1 MFKPLESHAEV
12 TRLKAEIA
20 NRPPVPGPE
29 NAGRNGNDPWVA
41 DVQYKYL
48 FVTSFGRQF
57 YDACEYRPE
66 AEL

>member
-12 TRLKAEIA
+12 KSLMAQIA
-20 NRPPVPGPE
+20 NRPPVPAPE
-29 NAGRNGNDPWVA
+29 NNGRNGNEPLVA

-66 AEL
+66 ADL

>member
-1 MFKPLESHAEV
+1 MFKPLEQHPEV
-12 TRLKAEIA
+12 ASLVEGIGKRASSVDSS
-20 NRPPVPGPE
+20 NGGPM
-29 NAGRNGNDPWVA
+29 VA

-66 AEL
+66 AAM

>member
-1 MFKPLESHAEV
+1 MAQI
-12 TRLKAEIA
+12 T
-20 NRPPVPGPE
+20 NRPPVPAQE
-29 NAGRNGNDPWVA
+29 QAQKNDGRNGNDPLVA

-66 AEL
+66 ADL

>member
-1 MFKPLESHAEV
+1 MAQ
-12 TRLKAEIA
+12 IA
-20 NRPPVPGPE
+20 NRPPVPARE
-29 NAGRNGNDPWVA
+29 NDGQNGNDPLVA

-66 AEL
+66 ADL